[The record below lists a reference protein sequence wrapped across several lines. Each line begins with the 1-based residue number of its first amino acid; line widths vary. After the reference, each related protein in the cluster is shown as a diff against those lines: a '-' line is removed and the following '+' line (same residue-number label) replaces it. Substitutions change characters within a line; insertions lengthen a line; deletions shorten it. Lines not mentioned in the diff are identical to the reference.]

1 MAISAGIHTET
12 IRSKKKL
19 LWHKIMAVYVSC
31 PKYPLYY
38 KCKIYE
44 KIVEELKKSGPIG
57 CLLVLLSTLFKKKA
71 E

>member
-1 MAISAGIHTET
+1 ME
-12 IRSKKKL
+12 
-19 LWHKIMAVYVSC
+19 VYVSC

-57 CLLVLLSTLFKKKA
+57 CLLVLLSTLLKKKGGVSTLDKSRRLGLKIQDDPMVK
-71 E
+71 